1 MTPVPDEM
9 LAMFARSEA
18 NRCTVIFTADEVRVT
33 SRDGT
38 RTKAI
43 ARPCTM
49 AEVDALAKEVRK

>member
-1 MTPVPDEM
+1 MTPVPDDV

-18 NRCTVIFTADEVRVT
+18 GRCTVAFTPDEVRVT

-38 RTKAI
+38 RTKSI
-43 ARPCTM
+43 ARPCTL